1 MNQYNTFTYLI
12 SSANRLSGTC
22 NDCEIEIGPVS
33 ENYDKFYCKC
43 IGFNFNVDV
52 LTNDTSGNPHPAML
66 NLVVEDFADNGYST
80 SFKSNQ
86 MPIAWISCDNANGFL
101 SSGEGAQFL
110 CKNLRQKR
118 RLKFKLYGESMTLLN
133 PAHLVAT
140 SNWFAVLLF
149 QPII

>member
-12 SSANRLSGTC
+12 SSVDRVSGDC
-22 NDCEIEIGPVS
+22 NDCEIEIGPIS
-33 ENYDKFYCKC
+33 EDYDKFYCKC
-43 IGFNFNVDV
+43 IAFNFNVDV
-52 LTNDTSGNPHPAML
+52 LTADDLANPHPAML

-86 MPIAWISCDNANGFL
+86 MPIAWISCDDANGFL
-101 SSGEGAQFL
+101 SSGEGAHFQ
-110 CKNLRQKR
+110 CHNLRQIR

-133 PAHLVAT
+133 AEHLVAT